1 MTSLDPR
8 AEADLAEA
16 VHRAVLAV
24 SPADRAAV
32 AARHARALAPLLDD
46 GVRAGLVTRVLG
58 RVDGLGPLEQL
69 LADPEI
75 TEVLVNAGREVW
87 VERHGQLQRM
97 PVQLS
102 DGEAAHAAEKIVTPL
117 GLRLDRTSPVV
128 DARLPDGS
136 RVCALVPPVVPDGV
150 CLAIRRFAAR
160 PVPLEAF
167 ASPPVVALL
176 ASLVDARLNLLVT
189 GATSSGKTTFLNALG
204 GLLPPGERVVTI
216 EDACELRL
224 AGDHVV
230 RLEARP
236 PTADGVGAVDIRAL
250 LRAAL
255 RLRPDRLV
263 IGEVRGAEALELVHA
278 MNTGHDG
285 SLATCHAN
293 SPTDALARLATMV
306 LQGEPSLP
314 LSAVTQQVHA
324 SIDVVVHVRRGV
336 GGHRRVASIE
346 EVLVAGSRADESGK
360 GVTRV
365 LADDEQ
371 VLAAPERQRGHR

>member
-1 MTSLDPR
+1 MTALDPR

-24 SPADRAAV
+24 SPSERASV
-32 AARHARALAPLLDD
+32 AARQARALAPLLDD
-46 GVRAGLVTRVLG
+46 GARHGLVARVLG

-75 TEVLVNAGREVW
+75 TEVLVNGGRDVW
-87 VERHGQLQRM
+87 VERRGRLHRVPL
-97 PVQLS
+97 QLS
-102 DGEAAHAAEKIVTPL
+102 TDEAAHAAEKIVTPL
-117 GLRLDRTSPVV
+117 GLRLDRTSPIV

-150 CLAIRRFAAR
+150 CLAIRRFSAR

-167 ASPPVVALL
+167 AAPEVVKLL
-176 ASLVDARLNLLVT
+176 AMLVASRANVLVT
-189 GATSSGKTTFLNALG
+189 GATSSGKTTLLNALA

-236 PTADGVGAVDIRAL
+236 ATADGVGEVGIRAL

-293 SPTDALARLATMV
+293 NPVDALARIATMV

-314 LSAVTQQVHA
+314 LVAVSRQVAA
-324 SIDVVVHVRRGV
+324 SIDVVVHVRRGA
-336 GGHRRVASIE
+336 GGHRHIASVE
-346 EVLVAGSRADESGK
+346 EVIVP
-360 GVTRV
+360 GVDRENSAIGTRV
-365 LADDEQ
+365 LADGDGIRAQ
-371 VLAAPERQRGHR
+371 PSRLRDAS